1 MPYFIAIANQKGG
14 VAKTTTTVS
23 LGGALAQSGKEVLL
37 IDLDPQSDLTLS
49 LGVSPGKARHAI
61 TDVLFNWATPASVSR
76 ETKVSGLDLIPSN
89 PEMELA
95 ERFLPIRKNFEHIL
109 RNALDNAPLNYDF
122 VIFDCPPALGAITS
136 NALNAAQMLI
146 IPTLP
151 EFFSVHA
158 LRNVLGAYR
167 RVRNKSNQNLVYR
180 VLITMQDIRNRIH
193 RDLSVQLKD
202 NFSTSIFNTVIQIDT
217 KLRESSVAG
226 LPITHYNPQSRSADQ
241 YMALAAELIQNVQE
255 TIQQPARQS
264 LL

>member
-1 MPYFIAIANQKGG
+1 MPYFLAIANQKGG
-14 VAKTTTTVS
+14 VAKTTTAVS
-23 LGGALAQSGKEVLL
+23 LGGALAQNGKEVLL
-37 IDLDPQSDLTLS
+37 IDLDPQADLS
-49 LGVSPGKARHAI
+49 LALGLSPANTRHAI
-61 TDVLFNWATPASVSR
+61 TDVLFNWAAPASVSQ

-89 PEMELA
+89 SEMELA

-109 RNALDNAPLNYDF
+109 RNALNNAPLNYDF
-122 VIFDCPPALGAITS
+122 VIFDCPPALGAITI

-158 LRNVLGAYR
+158 LRNVLAACR
-167 RVRNKSNQNLVYR
+167 RIRSKSNQHLVYR
-180 VLITMQDIRNRIH
+180 ILITMQDVRNRIH
-193 RDLSVQLKD
+193 RDLSIQLKD

-226 LPITHYNPQSRSADQ
+226 LPITHYNSQSRSALQ
-241 YMALAAELIQNVQE
+241 YMALAAELIQNVRE
-255 TIQQPARQS
+255 TIRQPARES